1 MKTDGR
7 IRNACLSVALM
18 VFVFVGKGVAAE
30 HGKIKHLPAPVVQR
44 IKEKFP
50 GATVVGFVMEREPGV
65 RYYEVNLRRGEDRI
79 EVEVARDGS
88 IGEIE
93 SKVALEGLPESHQ
106 ERIREAVGRGKI
118 HRVEKHV
125 RVGRGRNGT
134 FAPLKS
140 PVGFYD
146 VKYYDGDRRRAVK
159 VPIDPEQ
166 IWVADDEDDEQEK

>member
-1 MKTDGR
+1 
-7 IRNACLSVALM
+7 M
-18 VFVFVGKGVAAE
+18 VFVFAGKGVAAE
-30 HGKIKHLPAPVVQR
+30 HGKIKYLPAPVAQT

-65 RYYEVNLRRGEDRI
+65 RYYEVNLRRDEDRI
-79 EVEVARDGS
+79 EVEVAPDGS

-93 SKVALEGLPESHQ
+93 SRVALEGLSEAHQ
-106 ERIREAVGRGKI
+106 ARLREAVGRGKI

-140 PVGFYD
+140 PVGFYE

-159 VPIDPEQ
+159 VPIDPDQ
-166 IWVADDEDDEQEK
+166 IWVVDDEDDDEQDK

>member
-1 MKTDGR
+1 M
-7 IRNACLSVALM
+7 SVALL
-18 VFVFVGKGVAAE
+18 VFVFAGKGGAAE
-30 HGKIKHLPAPVVQR
+30 HGKIKHLPAPIAQT

-79 EVEVARDGS
+79 EVEVAPDGS

-93 SKVALEGLPESHQ
+93 SRVALEGLPEAHQ
-106 ERIREAVGRGKI
+106 ARIREAVGRGKI

-140 PVGFYD
+140 PVGFYE
-146 VKYYDGDRRRAVK
+146 VKYYDDDRRRAVK
-159 VPIDPEQ
+159 VPIDPDQ
-166 IWVADDEDDEQEK
+166 IWVVDDEDDDEQEK

>member
-1 MKTDGR
+1 
-7 IRNACLSVALM
+7 
-18 VFVFVGKGVAAE
+18 VFAGKGGAAE
-30 HGKIKHLPAPVVQR
+30 HGKIKHLPAPIAQT

-79 EVEVARDGS
+79 EVEVAPDGS

-93 SKVALEGLPESHQ
+93 SRVALEGLPEAHQ
-106 ERIREAVGRGKI
+106 ARIREAVGRGKI

-140 PVGFYD
+140 PVGFYE
-146 VKYYDGDRRRAVK
+146 VKYYDDDRRRAVK
-159 VPIDPEQ
+159 VPIDPDQ
-166 IWVADDEDDEQEK
+166 IWVVDDEDDDEQEK